1 MPNFCPECGSSEA
14 TSRFCS
20 SCGYSLATTPAPPDA
35 RTRVEETPVFR
46 PFAPPV
52 VETWDNLAADPWSS
66 TAGAV
71 TPPPVRNVVTQ
82 TPVDLRSYQRERLIK
97 KLIMLRRLW
106 LGVLLTVVAYGAV
119 EFFSIVMK
127 SSFSTE
133 THSVVL
139 GVLGL
144 VLLVGW
150 PAMAGVAASAAR
162 QAGARTP
169 HPALAVLLVVG
180 AGFLAYVLGRLISP
194 DLSAETEAVLLLS
207 DTGGER
213 IFRYGFA
220 ILLFGFFVYTAAL
233 SPVVAL
239 SKALK
244 DRYPGDPLYR
254 KMKSRGQDAAPTL
267 YESVHVGWWRVLL
280 SALILGTFDV
290 ITAGTFGLPDRFRGV
305 GGWVVLV
312 VLGFLEKNTEFNKPI
327 VQAVD
332 TPTPA
337 PSEPSEPRGFWVR
350 VFWWCF
356 FVIGSFAAMFL
367 LLLLMGSLTGA
378 FG

>member
-20 SCGYSLATTPAPPDA
+20 SCGYSLASAPAPPDA

-52 VETWDNLAADPWSS
+52 VETWDSLAADPWSS
-66 TAGAV
+66 SAGAV

-97 KLIMLRRLW
+97 KLIRLKRLW
-106 LGVLLTVVAYGAV
+106 AWTVMAVIAYGAV
-119 EFFSIVMK
+119 EFFSVALQ
-127 SSFSTE
+127 SFISTE
-133 THSVVL
+133 VMSAVL

-144 VLLVGW
+144 VLLAAW
-150 PAMAGVAASAAR
+150 LTLAGVAASAAR

-180 AGFLAYVLGRLISP
+180 AGFLAYVLVGLISP
-194 DLSAETEAVLLLS
+194 DFSADTEAVLLLS
-207 DTGGER
+207 DTGGGR

-220 ILLFGFFVYTAAL
+220 FLLFGFFVYTAAL
-233 SPVVAL
+233 APVVAL

-244 DRYPGDPLYR
+244 DKYPGDPLYR
-254 KMKSRGQDAAPTL
+254 KTESDEQDAAPIM
-267 YESVHVGWWRVLL
+267 YESVHVGWWHLLL

-290 ITAGTFGLPDRFRGV
+290 ITAGTFGLPDRFSDVWNSGGV
-305 GGWVVLV
+305 TFGSLIICGKLLTFLADTVEFNRPIVEAAEAKIPWWHIRSRAVVVLLV
-312 VLGFLEKNTEFNKPI
+312 VLLI
-327 VQAVD
+327 
-332 TPTPA
+332 
-337 PSEPSEPRGFWVR
+337 
-350 VFWWCF
+350 
-356 FVIGSFAAMFL
+356 IIL
-367 LLLLMGSLTGA
+367 LLFIPSL

>member
-1 MPNFCPECGSSEA
+1 M
-14 TSRFCS
+14 
-20 SCGYSLATTPAPPDA
+20 
-35 RTRVEETPVFR
+35 
-46 PFAPPV
+46 
-52 VETWDNLAADPWSS
+52 
-66 TAGAV
+66 

-97 KLIMLRRLW
+97 KLGTLRLLW
-106 LGVLLTVVAYGAV
+106 GVVLLAVVAYGAV
-119 EFFSIVMK
+119 EFLSIATK
-127 SSFSTE
+127 SFLSTE
-133 THSVVL
+133 TRSAVL

-144 VLLVGW
+144 VLFVAW
-150 PAMAGVAASAAR
+150 PALAGVAASAAR

-180 AGFLAYVLGRLISP
+180 AGFLAYVLGRLISS
-194 DLSAETEAVLLLS
+194 DFSADTKVVLLLS

-213 IFRYGFA
+213 QFRYGFA
-220 ILLFGFFVYTAAL
+220 LLLSGFFVYAAAL

-244 DRYPGDPLYR
+244 DRYPGDPLYQ
-254 KMKSRGQDAAPTL
+254 KMESRGQDAAPTL

-280 SALILGTFDV
+280 SALVLGTFDV
-290 ITAGTFGLPDRFRGV
+290 ITAGTFGLPDRFTWHLGYGFAL
-305 GGWVVLV
+305 GG
-312 VLGFLEKNTEFNKPI
+312 VLGFLATNVEFNKPI
-327 VQAVD
+327 MEAVE
-332 TPTPA
+332 TPTPTL
-337 PSEPSEPRGFWVR
+337 EPSEPRGFWVR

-367 LLLLMGSLTGA
+367 LLLLIGSLTGA